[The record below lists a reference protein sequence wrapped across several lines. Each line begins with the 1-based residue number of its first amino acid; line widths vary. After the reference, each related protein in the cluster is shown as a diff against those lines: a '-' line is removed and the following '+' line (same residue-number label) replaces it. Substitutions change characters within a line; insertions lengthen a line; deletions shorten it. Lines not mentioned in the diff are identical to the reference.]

1 MDNDYD
7 KAGNYCLRSLDTF
20 KINSIGNDEQFD
32 NFPIDTLLKFTCAVI
47 SNILVIKRDSKLTFE
62 SYLEECFYE
71 TV

>member
-1 MDNDYD
+1 MGNDDD
-7 KAGNYCLRSLDTF
+7 KPGNYCPRSLKKI

-32 NFPIDTLLKFTCAVI
+32 KVPIDTLLKFSWVII
-47 SNILVIKRDSKLTFE
+47 SNRLVIKRDSKLTFE